1 MCLAPTERDLKN
13 PDNYLLGEKKG
24 EKNWKGRLRA
34 TDASEQA
41 PKTALPKPR
50 QPAPGTRERGMEEK
64 GVKRPKIRKLPS
76 GHDSIGAENSPS
88 ENERK
93 STKAREGSG
102 TCLVD
107 PLELSGKWSV
117 LAVERNRRVLA
128 EDAVDGGRLSPHR
141 QDAPPALHV
150 RERRRPAERRVERR
164 RLDVH
169 EILHHAVHVR
179 APPSAFFARQDQE
192 PDSV

>member
-1 MCLAPTERDLKN
+1 
-13 PDNYLLGEKKG
+13 
-24 EKNWKGRLRA
+24 
-34 TDASEQA
+34 
-41 PKTALPKPR
+41 
-50 QPAPGTRERGMEEK
+50 MEEK

-128 EDAVDGGRLSPHR
+128 EDAVDGGRLFFSFVRTTSMESVEFMSGKMKICILSYYVIRSRARSLGCGGPGSGCAR
-141 QDAPPALHV
+141 ADACAGGSCSGEGLLVARWSSEP
-150 RERRRPAERRVERR
+150 RKRDGERTCRSKSRN
-164 RLDVH
+164 
-169 EILHHAVHVR
+169 
-179 APPSAFFARQDQE
+179 S
-192 PDSV
+192 